1 MKSKHWKRNM
11 MKFFQG
17 ASMGTVVGVIPS
29 AILGTVT
36 APYVGETGLLG
47 FFARVVVAF
56 QFAVPFLVGYFTALE
71 FQLSA
76 IETAVLVGSSFIGS
90 GILKFSGGSWIL
102 QGTGD
107 LLNTMLTVAVSV
119 CAIKLYNNRYKDLN
133 IVLLPLLGGILPGG
147 IGRLC
152 LPKVSALTG
161 FLGQGVK
168 QLTTVQPLIMAIV
181 IAVAFA
187 LIIMTPLSTVAIA
200 YAISLTDLAAG
211 AAGLGIVASL
221 FTLFY
226 ASCRVNTKGISF
238 SLLFAGPKLFMANYL
253 DYLIMTLPI
262 VLNASVVGIFAYL
275 FHIQGSTQ
283 SAGFGIVGLS
293 GPMTSYSFMEG
304 PFLVKLGIL
313 SGVYVGIPLG
323 IAALT
328 HTLLTRVGLYSDN
341 IFRYA
346 KIK

>member
-1 MKSKHWKRNM
+1 M
-11 MKFFQG
+11 FAQG
-17 ASMGTVVGVIPS
+17 
-29 AILGTVT
+29 
-36 APYVGETGLLG
+36 EC
-47 FFARVVVAF
+47 FD
-56 QFAVPFLVGYFTALE
+56 
-71 FQLSA
+71 
-76 IETAVLVGSSFIGS
+76 
-90 GILKFSGGSWIL
+90 WIF
-102 QGTGD
+102 
-107 LLNTMLTVAVSV
+107 
-119 CAIKLYNNRYKDLN
+119 R
-133 IVLLPLLGGILPGG
+133 
-147 IGRLC
+147 
-152 LPKVSALTG
+152 
-161 FLGQGVK
+161 K

-253 DYLIMTLPI
+253 DHLIMTLPI

>member
-107 LLNTMLTVAVSV
+107 SSWRNWAVMF
-119 CAIKLYNNRYKDLN
+119 A
-133 IVLLPLLGGILPGG
+133 
-147 IGRLC
+147 
-152 LPKVSALTG
+152 
-161 FLGQGVK
+161 QGEC
-168 QLTTVQPLIMAIV
+168 
-181 IAVAFA
+181 F
-187 LIIMTPLSTVAIA
+187 
-200 YAISLTDLAAG
+200 DW
-211 AAGLGIVASL
+211 
-221 FTLFY
+221 
-226 ASCRVNTKGISF
+226 
-238 SLLFAGPKLFMANYL
+238 
-253 DYLIMTLPI
+253 
-262 VLNASVVGIFAYL
+262 
-275 FHIQGSTQ
+275 
-283 SAGFGIVGLS
+283 
-293 GPMTSYSFMEG
+293 
-304 PFLVKLGIL
+304 
-313 SGVYVGIPLG
+313 
-323 IAALT
+323 
-328 HTLLTRVGLYSDN
+328 
-341 IFRYA
+341 IFRPRREAINNCSAADNGYCYSGSFCLNHYDA
-346 KIK
+346 TLYGGYCLRYLPN